1 MVRGRPLKAVTPGT
15 GHFRRD
21 PDTDVV
27 RQHDEWLSAPVPI
40 EGDLELMR
48 CSTCG
53 ENLLQGEDRCPTCG
67 AVVVRRPASTSRE
80 RDRGVRE
87 CTRCGYRGD
96 GIPYFRKPL
105 HAVLLAG
112 VSFPTFGVGGLLYYA
127 AYRRN
132 LVCPDCGLGWE
143 KALQPG
149 RLEGPEQPAPLAR
162 RRRAGTGPVTGP
174 LPPSGIG
181 RRVFGVGLG
190 VLAILMIVAGVANG
204 FEPELLVTGSMFGMG
219 GSGMFLWGWQAL
231 QNRRRAVL
239 QGLSRKVLMLA
250 TERDGALTVT
260 EVAAELDLSLEAAEK
275 LMIGMDDGFRVR
287 SDITEDGVI
296 YYEFPELRHKAQLQ
310 PGEPA

>member
-1 MVRGRPLKAVTPGT
+1 
-15 GHFRRD
+15 
-21 PDTDVV
+21 
-27 RQHDEWLSAPVPI
+27 
-40 EGDLELMR
+40 MR
-48 CSTCG
+48 CTTCG

-67 AVVVRRPASTSRE
+67 AVVVQRPISASRV

-87 CTRCGYRGD
+87 CARCGYRGD
-96 GIPYFRKPL
+96 GVPYFRKPL
-105 HAVLLAG
+105 HAALLAG
-112 VSFPTFGVGGLLYYA
+112 VSFPTFGIGGLIYYA

-149 RLEGPEQPAPLAR
+149 RLEGPEKPAPVVAR
-162 RRRAGTGPVTGP
+162 APASASPIAGP

-181 RRVFGVGLG
+181 RRVFGIGLG
-190 VLAILMIVAGVANG
+190 VLAILLIVGGVADG
-204 FEPELLVTGSMFGMG
+204 VSPALLMTGSMFGMG

-239 QGLSRKVLMLA
+239 QGLSRRVLMLA
-250 TERDGALTVT
+250 NERDGVVTVT

-287 SDITEDGVI
+287 SDITEEGVM
-296 YYEFPELRHKAQLQ
+296 YYEFPELRHRGRLQ
-310 PGEPA
+310 PGDPE

>member
-1 MVRGRPLKAVTPGT
+1 
-15 GHFRRD
+15 
-21 PDTDVV
+21 
-27 RQHDEWLSAPVPI
+27 
-40 EGDLELMR
+40 MR

-67 AVVVRRPASTSRE
+67 AVVVRRPASAPRE
-80 RDRGVRE
+80 RVSGVRE
-87 CTRCGYRGD
+87 CARCGYRGD

-105 HAVLLAG
+105 HAALLAG
-112 VSFPTFGVGGLLYYA
+112 VSFPTFGIGGLIYYA

-143 KALQPG
+143 KALQRG
-149 RLEGPEQPAPLAR
+149 RLEGPEQSAPLAASPR
-162 RRRAGTGPVTGP
+162 TGVNPVVGP

-181 RRVFGVGLG
+181 RRVFGVALG
-190 VLAILMIVAGVANG
+190 VLAILMIVTGVADG
-204 FEPELLVTGSMFGMG
+204 FEPELVLTGSMFGMG

-239 QGLSRKVLMLA
+239 QGLGRKVLMLA
-250 TERDGALTVT
+250 TERSGVVTVT

-287 SDITEDGVI
+287 SDITEDGVM
-296 YYEFPELRHKAQLQ
+296 YYEFPELRHKGRLQ
-310 PGEPA
+310 PGETG

>member
-1 MVRGRPLKAVTPGT
+1 MPMRGNR
-15 GHFRRD
+15 
-21 PDTDVV
+21 
-27 RQHDEWLSAPVPI
+27 
-40 EGDLELMR
+40 ELMR

-67 AVVVRRPASTSRE
+67 AVVVRRPDSAPRG

-87 CTRCGYRGD
+87 CARCGYRGD
-96 GIPYFRKPL
+96 GVPYFRKPL
-105 HAVLLAG
+105 HAALLVG
-112 VSFPTFGVGGLLYYA
+112 VSFPTFGIGGLIYYS

-143 KALQPG
+143 KSIEPG
-149 RLEGPEQPAPLAR
+149 RLEGPDRPAPLATSS
-162 RRRAGTGPVTGP
+162 RARSAPTVGP

-190 VLAILMIVAGVANG
+190 VLAILMIVGGVVEG
-204 FEPELLVTGSMFGMG
+204 FDPALVVTGSMFGMG

-250 TERDGALTVT
+250 TRRDGVVTVT

-287 SDITEDGVI
+287 SDITEDGVMF
-296 YYEFPELRHKAQLQ
+296 YEFPELRHKRRLQ
-310 PGEPA
+310 PGEPE